1 MTWAVPLTEIAMP
14 EEDVEA
20 VLDCLRSGWLT
31 MGPRT
36 EDFEAALRRAT
47 SARVTRSRFRAA
59 RRRCTSRPARSD
71 SGRATR

>member
-1 MTWAVPLTEIAMP
+1 MTWSVPLTDIDVP

-36 EDFEAALRRAT
+36 QAFEEALRRAT
-47 SARVTRSRFRAA
+47 SARATRSRCRAA
-59 RRRCTSRPARSD
+59 RRRCTSPAWPPASAP
-71 SGRATR
+71 ATR